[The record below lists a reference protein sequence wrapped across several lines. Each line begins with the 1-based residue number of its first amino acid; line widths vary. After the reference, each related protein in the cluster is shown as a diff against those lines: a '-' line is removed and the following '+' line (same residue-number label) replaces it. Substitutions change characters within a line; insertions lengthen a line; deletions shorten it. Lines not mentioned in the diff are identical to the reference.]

1 MPRNLLFLSVV
12 LLGFVTSIVTYQ
24 NSQKGQPTCH
34 PRPCQNAAKY
44 DICCL
49 IHQHKCV
56 CDCVQSQR
64 HCSAQSTQRCGLEGI
79 PVCGNRNGVT
89 TCRCVTRKTQ
99 KPTLPPSKPEIAGR
113 RKCPPVR
120 CLSPPRDEVCCFI
133 KNDKC
138 YCHCVESQR
147 QCSAE
152 STQHC
157 GLEYI
162 PICSNKY
169 GNTTCHCAARGQNKP
184 PLSPVKPQTSVIGQP
199 LQNIPPST
207 ASGGPAGAA
216 SSPVGTSRPSCSV
229 PPAPCDVKTS
239 KLCCLVMYPECH
251 CKCVS
256 HDTTCLA
263 SWAGKCQLPRVIDC
277 DKTAGQRVCR
287 CAVQR
292 PQLEGL
298 PPTTSSGGQR
308 ETGISAGGMNG
319 RSCSLPSTPC
329 DVSTT
334 KLCCLVMYPE
344 CQCKCV
350 LHQTACSLSWGEKC
364 KAPRIMHCDK
374 DAGQRVCRCASS
386 PSG

>member
-184 PLSPVKPQTSVIGQP
+184 PLSPVKPQTSVPPVIGQP

-287 CAVQR
+287 C
-292 PQLEGL
+292 
-298 PPTTSSGGQR
+298 
-308 ETGISAGGMNG
+308 GGMNG